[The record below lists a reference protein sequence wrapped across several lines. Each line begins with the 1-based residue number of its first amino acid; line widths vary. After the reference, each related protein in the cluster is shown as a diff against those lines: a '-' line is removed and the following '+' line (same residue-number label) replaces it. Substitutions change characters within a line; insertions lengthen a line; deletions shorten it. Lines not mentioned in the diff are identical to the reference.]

1 MLLNTIETV
10 AENEEPGLKC
20 LYMTVQRDS
29 VLLVKERFNISS
41 SKYIYTNSDV
51 LYIYMYMLFAPFHR
65 RGVPGAIQGK

>member
-41 SKYIYTNSDV
+41 SKYI
-51 LYIYMYMLFAPFHR
+51 IY
-65 RGVPGAIQGK
+65 